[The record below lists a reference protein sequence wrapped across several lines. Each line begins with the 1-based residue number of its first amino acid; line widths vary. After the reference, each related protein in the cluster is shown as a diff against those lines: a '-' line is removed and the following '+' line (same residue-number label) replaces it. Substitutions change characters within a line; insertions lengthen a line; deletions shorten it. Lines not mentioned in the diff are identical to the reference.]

1 MAKML
6 DKVPSRPKQEHSSLI
21 SHFYSDSTTQLIS
34 EWFFPKHVRLTRE
47 TCETVRN
54 DKKSWDWR
62 QNRESWQVCE
72 GVCLIEVSL
81 YMIHVGT
88 YMERRG
94 DPLIIMYTW
103 SGEKGVYGRGYID

>member
-1 MAKML
+1 MDTWEGPEA
-6 DKVPSRPKQEHSSLI
+6 
-21 SHFYSDSTTQLIS
+21 
-34 EWFFPKHVRLTRE
+34 
-47 TCETVRN
+47 
-54 DKKSWDWR
+54 
-62 QNRESWQVCE
+62 E

>member
-1 MAKML
+1 MTKN
-6 DKVPSRPKQEHSSLI
+6 
-21 SHFYSDSTTQLIS
+21 
-34 EWFFPKHVRLTRE
+34 RE
-47 TCETVRN
+47 THDRTVRVGRSA
-54 DKKSWDWR
+54 K
-62 QNRESWQVCE
+62 
-72 GVCLIEVSL
+72 VCLIEVSL